1 MDQAV
6 FHVINQRWTNPVLD
20 LFMAAV
26 SNVEIWKPF
35 LVLAGLA
42 VLIWGGFHGRAF
54 LLCMLISL
62 LIAENITNVL
72 KTFVDRRRP
81 KQVQFVRMVELQRTR
96 PEFLT
101 LFKKPRIRF
110 SDQSDRNRGGP
121 SFPSGHATNNTVIA
135 VCCSVFFRRRGW
147 LYWFIAVAIGYSR
160 IYLGAHWPSDVIAT
174 LFLATGETLLILAA
188 LESLWRW
195 IGPRWFQN
203 IYLPHPS
210 LLFDSGRSSDLGT
223 GADSAKTSRKR
234 SPEP

>member
-1 MDQAV
+1 
-6 FHVINQRWTNPVLD
+6 
-20 LFMAAV
+20 
-26 SNVEIWKPF
+26 
-35 LVLAGLA
+35 
-42 VLIWGGFHGRAF
+42 
-54 LLCMLISL
+54 
-62 LIAENITNVL
+62 
-72 KTFVDRRRP
+72 
-81 KQVQFVRMVELQRTR
+81 LQRTR

-110 SDQSDRNRGGP
+110 SDQSDRNRNGP

-160 IYLGAHWPSDVIAT
+160 LYLGAHWPSDVIAT